1 MAYGD
6 VDNQVQ
12 AYESKGLESL
22 KQMQQSNPKLL
33 AGIALENL
41 QRDMQDRD
49 RANKMSS
56 GPAGP
61 SVLDKKLGIASQ
73 PGLTSQEAISTAA
86 PGLQAQGERMKA
98 QQLQSAM
105 QPSAQMGAP
114 NMAQMAGGGIV
125 GYARGELVGGGL
137 PTLGAVPPSPVGDS
151 QIKQFADQFNALK
164 AGAAAATTPEDK
176 AQSQQLMQE
185 LIQGMGDQH
194 GAVMQYIDSTKGL
207 ALPTSQMAKGGPVQR
222 FQQGLSVGGD
232 PLTQDSVTETGE
244 RIVAVVAGP
253 GGKVPVTEEEYV
265 AFMETGQLP
274 ANRNAQS
281 EYVGDTVLERLRK
294 AVESTFSRP
303 TETSLNIEEQ
313 YKANPNAR
321 IAGELNPTAGGPG
334 ANMLERGRAIDEAT
348 GNAIFGE
355 NGLIADQRDI
365 AANPEYDTLGKQ
377 IGAQGVATGEAVIQ
391 SLLKTLGMGVN
402 LGIGGLESLVGVGE
416 GGATELNVQSEELV
430 AAAVEKAENQF
441 TLDMT
446 PLVSQLQELN
456 SNADV
461 FSTEEG
467 KARIAALEQTIRSR
481 TAEYNKNIES
491 LRQTPSLAE
500 AVRGFPQGILG
511 AMQRY
516 QEDPSST
523 MVGRFFGDQKAVY
536 DEQAAERAEAA
547 RIANLNEASDL
558 ARQNEEL
565 ASMSPEERFNQ
576 LFRQP
581 EDVAGAG
588 QGQTSDQ
595 RQTQRLADAK
605 TQFAIDNPE
614 KKGIADLMGSENAQN
629 ILDIIRKL
637 GYAGGASKGYEGQA
651 IFQGIQA
658 ERDAEKKAGRDRDML
673 DAELDARFSLM
684 KEEQDIRARAAQ
696 GMGLAEYAA
705 TLDDNYI
712 MSTEK
717 YRTKKEELE
726 RAAGKGAMDTSWY
739 GKGDKEGVERA
750 MAIYAGELKREMI
763 AAYKTQLGAFNST
776 ANQSAPVAPAVSSE
790 GWEELKVTP

>member
-49 RANKMSS
+49 RANNMSS

-73 PGLTSQEAISTAA
+73 PGLTSQQAISIAA

-98 QQLQSAM
+98 QELQRAM

-125 GYARGELVGGGL
+125 GYAEGKLVGGGL
-137 PTLGAVPPSPVGDS
+137 PTLGAVPPSPVGDL
-151 QIKQFADQFNALK
+151 QIKQFADQYNALK

-222 FQQGLSVGGD
+222 FQQGLSVEGD
-232 PLTQDSVTETGE
+232 PLNQGDVLETGE
-244 RIVAVVAGP
+244 AIVAVVAGP

-274 ANRNAQS
+274 ANRNDSRYSTPTLAAPLTAEETWLKRMDQMDRTIS
-281 EYVGDTVLERLRK
+281 PIFGGETGLGADIK
-294 AVESTFSRP
+294 AVGNNPDFTWQEKVGGGYESGAEALGKLIGKT
-303 TETSLNIEEQ
+303 T
-313 YKANPNAR
+313 
-321 IAGELNPTAGGPG
+321 GTAGITGEYLLRSLGLG
-334 ANMLERGRAIDEAT
+334 AKGAGQT
-348 GNAIFGE
+348 GVLGE
-355 NGLIADQRDI
+355 GVDVVQ
-365 AANPEYDTLGKQ
+365 EYIGEGIDTLREPSQLDKMEAAFNEQMAVLSDKLNELQNTALDIDLDPG
-377 IGAQGVATGEAVIQ
+377 GE
-391 SLLKTLGMGVN
+391 KR
-402 LGIGGLESLVGVGE
+402 
-416 GGATELNVQSEELV
+416 
-430 AAAVEKAENQF
+430 AAAMAAIQGQMDQARAQYNSA
-441 TLDMT
+441 
-446 PLVSQLQELN
+446 VSQIPKTNLSRLQDE
-456 SNADV
+456 V
-461 FSTEEG
+461 
-467 KARIAALEQTIRSR
+467 
-481 TAEYNKNIES
+481 KNY
-491 LRQTPSLAE
+491 
-500 AVRGFPQGILG
+500 PQGILG

-516 QEDPSST
+516 QDDPSST
-523 MVGRFFGDQKAVY
+523 MVGRFLGNQRAVY
-536 DEQAAERAEAA
+536 DEQAAKRTETA

-558 ARQNEEL
+558 ARQKEEL

-581 EDVAGAG
+581 ENVAGAG

-614 KKGIADLMGSENAQN
+614 KKGIADLMQTDKAAR
-629 ILDIIRKL
+629 ILDVIRKL

-684 KEEQDIRARAAQ
+684 REQELQRTRAAQ

-712 MSTEK
+712 MNTEK

-726 RAAGKGAMDTSWY
+726 RAAGKGPMDTSWY

-750 MAIYAGELKREMI
+750 MAIYAGELKAEMI
-763 AAYKTQLGAFNST
+763 AAYKAQLGAFNPT

>member
-137 PTLGAVPPSPVGDS
+137 PTLGAVPPSPVGDL
-151 QIKQFADQFNALK
+151 QIKQFADQYNALK

-222 FQQGLSVGGD
+222 FQQGLSVEGD
-232 PLTQDSVTETGE
+232 PLNQDSVTETGE
-244 RIVAVVAGP
+244 RIVALAGP
-253 GGKVPVTEEEYV
+253 NGVPVTEEEYV

-281 EYVGDTVLERLRK
+281 EYVGDTMLERLRK

-334 ANMLERGRAIDEAT
+334 ANMLERGRAIDET
-348 GNAIFGE
+348 FGNAIFGE

-377 IGAQGVATGEAVIQ
+377 IGAQGVATGEAIIQ
-391 SLLKTLGMGVN
+391 SLFKTLGMGVN
-402 LGIGGLESLVGVGE
+402 LGIGGLESLVDVGE
-416 GGATELNVQSEELV
+416 GGATELNVQSKELV
-430 AAAVEKAENQF
+430 DAAVEQAENQF

-491 LRQTPSLAE
+491 LRQTPSLVE
-500 AVRGFPQGILG
+500 AVKGYPQGILG

-516 QEDPSST
+516 EDDPSST
-523 MVGRFFGDQKAVY
+523 MVGRFLGNQRAVY
-536 DEQAAERAEAA
+536 DEQAAKRTETA
-547 RIANLNEASDL
+547 RIASINEASDL

-576 LFRQP
+576 LFSQP

-614 KKGIADLMGSENAQN
+614 KKGIADLMQTDKAAR
-629 ILDIIRKL
+629 ILDVIRKL
-637 GYAGGASKGYEGQA
+637 GYGGGASKGYEGQA
-651 IFQGIQA
+651 IFQGMQA
-658 ERDAEKKAGRDRDML
+658 ERDAETKAGRDRDML
-673 DAELDARFSLM
+673 DAELDKRFSLM

-739 GKGDKEGVERA
+739 SKADKEGVDRA
-750 MAIYAGELKREMI
+750 MAKYAGELKADMI
-763 AAYKTQLGAFNST
+763 AAYKTQLGAFNPT

>member
-86 PGLQAQGERMKA
+86 PGLQAQGQRMKA

-125 GYARGELVGGGL
+125 GYAQGELVGGGL

-222 FQQGLSVGGD
+222 FQQGLSVEGD

-244 RIVAVVAGP
+244 RIVALAGP
-253 GGKVPVTEEEYV
+253 NGVPVTEEEYV

-281 EYVGDTVLERLRK
+281 EYVGDTVLEGLRK

-313 YKANPNAR
+313 YKANPSAR

-334 ANMLERGRAIDEAT
+334 ANMLERGRAIDET
-348 GNAIFGE
+348 FGNAIFGAK
-355 NGLIADQRDI
+355 GLIADQRDI

-402 LGIGGLESLVGVGE
+402 LGIGGLESLVDVGE

-500 AVRGFPQGILG
+500 AVRGYPQGILN
-511 AMQRY
+511 AMQNY
-516 QEDPSST
+516 QNDPSST
-523 MVGRFFGDQKAVY
+523 MVGRFLGNQRAVY
-536 DEQAAERAEAA
+536 DEQKARPAEEA
-547 RIANLNEASDL
+547 RIASINEASDL

-614 KKGIADLMGSENAQN
+614 KKGIADLMQSDKAAS
-629 ILDIIRKL
+629 ILDVIRKL

-651 IFQGIQA
+651 IFQGMQA
-658 ERDAEKKAGRDRDML
+658 ERDAETKAGRDRDML
-673 DAELDARFSLM
+673 DTELDARLSLM
-684 KEEQDIRARAAQ
+684 REERDIQARAAQ

-717 YRTKKEELE
+717 YRTMKEELE

-739 GKGDKEGVERA
+739 GKADKEGVERA
-750 MAIYAGELKREMI
+750 MAIYAGELKAEMI
-763 AAYKTQLGAFNST
+763 AAYKTQLEAFNPT
-776 ANQSAPVAPAVSSE
+776 ANQSPAVAPAVSSE
-790 GWEELKVTP
+790 GWGQVEVTP

>member
-86 PGLQAQGERMKA
+86 PGLQAQGQRMKA

-137 PTLGAVPPSPVGDS
+137 PTLGAVPPSPVGDL
-151 QIKQFADQFNALK
+151 QIKQFADQYNALK

-222 FQQGLSVGGD
+222 FQQGLSVEGD

-244 RIVAVVAGP
+244 RIVALAGP
-253 GGKVPVTEEEYV
+253 NGVPVTEEEYV

-281 EYVGDTVLERLRK
+281 EYVGDTMLERLRK

-334 ANMLERGRAIDEAT
+334 ANMLERGRAIDET
-348 GNAIFGE
+348 FGNAIFGE

-377 IGAQGVATGEAVIQ
+377 IGAQGVATGEAIIQ
-391 SLLKTLGMGVN
+391 SLFKTLGMGVN
-402 LGIGGLESLVGVGE
+402 LGIGGLESLVDVGE
-416 GGATELNVQSEELV
+416 GGATELNVQSKELV
-430 AAAVEKAENQF
+430 DAAVEQAENQF

-461 FSTEEG
+461 FSTDEG

-491 LRQTPSLAE
+491 LRQTPSLVE
-500 AVRGFPQGILG
+500 AVRGYPQGILD

-516 QEDPSST
+516 EDDPSST
-523 MVGRFFGDQKAVY
+523 MVGRFLGNQRAIY
-536 DEQAAERAEAA
+536 DEQAAKRTETA
-547 RIANLNEASDL
+547 RIASINEASDL

-576 LFRQP
+576 LFSQP

-614 KKGIADLMGSENAQN
+614 KKGIADLMQTDKAAR
-629 ILDIIRKL
+629 ILDVIRKL

-651 IFQGIQA
+651 MFQGIQA
-658 ERDAEKKAGRDRDML
+658 ERDAEKKATRDRDML

-712 MSTEK
+712 MNTEK

-739 GKGDKEGVERA
+739 SKADKEGVDRA
-750 MAIYAGELKREMI
+750 MAKYAGELKAEMI
-763 AAYKTQLGAFNST
+763 AAYKTQLGAFNPT

>member
-73 PGLTSQEAISTAA
+73 PGLTSQQAISTAA

-137 PTLGAVPPSPVGDS
+137 PTLGAVPPSPVGDL
-151 QIKQFADQFNALK
+151 QIKQFADQYNALK

-244 RIVAVVAGP
+244 RIVALAGP
-253 GGKVPVTEEEYV
+253 NGVPVTEEEYV

-281 EYVGDTVLERLRK
+281 EYVGDTGLERLRK

-334 ANMLERGRAIDEAT
+334 ANMLERGRAIDET
-348 GNAIFGE
+348 FGNAIFGE

-377 IGAQGVATGEAVIQ
+377 IGAQGVATGEAIIQ
-391 SLLKTLGMGVN
+391 SLFKTLGMGVN
-402 LGIGGLESLVGVGE
+402 LGIGGLESLVDVGE

-430 AAAVEKAENQF
+430 TAAVKKAENQF

-500 AVRGFPQGILG
+500 AVRGYPQGILDF
-511 AMQRY
+511 MQRY
-516 QEDPSST
+516 EDDPSST
-523 MVGRFFGDQKAVY
+523 MVGRFLGNQRAVY
-536 DEQAAERAEAA
+536 DEQAAKRTETA

-558 ARQNEEL
+558 ARQKEEL

-576 LFRQP
+576 LFSQP

-651 IFQGIQA
+651 MFQGIQA
-658 ERDAEKKAGRDRDML
+658 ERDAEKKATRDRDML

-684 KEEQDIRARAAQ
+684 REQELQRTRAAQ

-712 MSTEK
+712 MNTEK

-739 GKGDKEGVERA
+739 GKADKEGVETA
-750 MAIYAGELKREMI
+750 MAKYAGELKREMI
-763 AAYKTQLGAFNST
+763 AAYKTQLGAFNPT

>member
-137 PTLGAVPPSPVGDS
+137 PTLGAVPPSPVGDL
-151 QIKQFADQFNALK
+151 QIKQFADQYNALK

-222 FQQGLSVGGD
+222 FQQGLSVEGD
-232 PLTQDSVTETGE
+232 PLNQDSVTETGE
-244 RIVAVVAGP
+244 RIVALAGP
-253 GGKVPVTEEEYV
+253 NGVPVTEEEYV

-334 ANMLERGRAIDEAT
+334 ANMLERGRAIDET
-348 GNAIFGE
+348 FGNAIFGE

-377 IGAQGVATGEAVIQ
+377 IGAQGVATGEAIIQ
-391 SLLKTLGMGVN
+391 SLFKTLGMGVN
-402 LGIGGLESLVGVGE
+402 LGIGGLETLVGVGE

-491 LRQTPSLAE
+491 LRQTPSLVE
-500 AVRGFPQGILG
+500 AVRDYPQGILN
-511 AMQRY
+511 AMQNY
-516 QEDPSST
+516 QDDPSST
-523 MVGRFFGDQKAVY
+523 MVGRFLGNQKAVY
-536 DEQAAERAEAA
+536 DEQAAKRTEPA

-558 ARQNEEL
+558 ARQKEEL

-614 KKGIADLMGSENAQN
+614 KKGIADLMQTDKAAS
-629 ILDIIRKL
+629 ILDVIRKL

-651 IFQGIQA
+651 MFQGIQA
-658 ERDAEKKAGRDRDML
+658 ERDAEKKATRDRDML

-684 KEEQDIRARAAQ
+684 REQELQRTRAAQ

-739 GKGDKEGVERA
+739 GKADKEGVETA
-750 MAIYAGELKREMI
+750 MAKYAGELKAEMI
-763 AAYKTQLGAFNST
+763 AAYKAQLGAFNPT